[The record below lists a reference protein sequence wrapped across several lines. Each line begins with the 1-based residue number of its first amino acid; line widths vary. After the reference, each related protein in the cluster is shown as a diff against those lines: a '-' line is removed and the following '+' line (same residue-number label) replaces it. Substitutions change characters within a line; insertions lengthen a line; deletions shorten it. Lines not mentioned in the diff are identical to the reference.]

1 MNNQNKIN
9 VGDVVEWDGTLL
21 IVTRIYKPFNQ
32 KEQCDGIDED
42 GCVYDAV
49 LTESLTQTGRHFDI
63 CEMLR
68 GISWT

>member
-1 MNNQNKIN
+1 MNNQNEIN
-9 VGDVVEWDGTLL
+9 VGDVVEWDGTPL

-49 LTESLTQTGRHFDI
+49 LTESLTKTGRHFDI
-63 CEMLR
+63 GDMLK
-68 GISWT
+68 GINWT